1 VPILAKRI
9 IPTRASE
16 RQVEMV
22 PVIEA
27 RKLAAGY
34 GKGITIVPELDLEVN
49 AGEVVALL
57 GANGAGKTTTILTL
71 AGELPA
77 LGGELRW
84 NGEPTVSPLH
94 WRARNGLALI
104 TEERAVLMR
113 MTVAQNLRVTG
124 CDSERALELFPEL
137 HAHLGR
143 KVGLLS
149 GGQQQMLA
157 LAWTL
162 ARPTKLLLADELSL
176 GLAPLV
182 VERLLRAVREAAD
195 SGIAVLL
202 VEQHIHKAMQ
212 IADRAYVM
220 QRGRIRLAGSAED
233 LRERIDEIQ
242 ASYLSVA
249 KD

>member
-1 VPILAKRI
+1 
-9 IPTRASE
+9 
-16 RQVEMV
+16 MV
-22 PVIEA
+22 PVIEV

-34 GKGITIVPELDLEVN
+34 GRGIVIVPELDLEVH

-84 NGEPTVSPLH
+84 NGKQTAAPLH

-113 MTVAQNLRVTG
+113 MTVADNFRVTG
-124 CDSERALELFPEL
+124 CDPEKALKLFPEL
-137 HAHLGR
+137 QAHLGR

-162 ARPTKLLLADELSL
+162 ARPTTLLLADELSL
-176 GLAPLV
+176 GLAPIV

-195 SGIAVLL
+195 SGVAVLL

-220 QRGRIRLAGSAED
+220 QRGRIRLAGRAED

-249 KD
+249 RDGIG